1 MQRLLSPLLLSYS
14 ALSLNIS
21 CSHMR
26 ILWMLNFMHRASNYK
41 EKKMKISQRRK
52 HTRQNLRM
60 YDCGL
65 FSCPFWESG
74 EHVSPVIDGGQCTWK
89 KLTWA
94 SVSRISIRAYCV
106 DRTDCP
112 CGWSPAPP
120 KVDWY
125 YDRNLHSRSHCHYP
139 VWLLTLNHSVRLPNV
154 TLMWSKAS
162 K

>member
-14 ALSLNIS
+14 SLSLNIS

-89 KLTWA
+89 KLTCA
-94 SVSRISIRAYCV
+94 SESRISIRAPLCRQ
-106 DRTDCP
+106 DWLP
-112 CGWSPAPP
+112 MWLISSPSKGW
-120 KVDWY
+120 
-125 YDRNLHSRSHCHYP
+125 LI
-139 VWLLTLNHSVRLPNV
+139 L
-154 TLMWSKAS
+154 WSKPPQQITLSLSSVATHLKS
-162 K
+162 LC